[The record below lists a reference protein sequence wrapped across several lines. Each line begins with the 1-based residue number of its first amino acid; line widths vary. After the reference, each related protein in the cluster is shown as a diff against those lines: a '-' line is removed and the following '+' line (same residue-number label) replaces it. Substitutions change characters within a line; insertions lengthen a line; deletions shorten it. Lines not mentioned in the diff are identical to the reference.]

1 MRRGGR
7 GGGRAGGLLRR
18 ADSLCGCHSYREEAE
33 PTRLT
38 HFFTLHDQNTKLS
51 LTRPPLLSSLKENI
65 PSTAKNKFQVYP
77 SLALVLFFFGQCGSR
92 REIMLTEAQDTSSQ
106 FRRANPR
113 KESPR
118 SEERRMGGCKQV
130 VGQLGVTGK
139 GFPHGVF
146 QLLLW
151 GN

>member
-77 SLALVLFFFGQCGSR
+77 SLALVVFFFLVSVGHAERSCSQKHRTLAVSLVEQTPER
-92 REIMLTEAQDTSSQ
+92 KAQDQ
-106 FRRANPR
+106 R
-113 KESPR
+113 KEGWEDASR
-118 SEERRMGGCKQV
+118 
-130 VGQLGVTGK
+130 L
-139 GFPHGVF
+139 
-146 QLLLW
+146 
-151 GN
+151 